1 MDVDGKIGVFQGT
14 RNNLN
19 DRDDKVTVCAYNK
32 NTLGNPN
39 GKIECEQK
47 SAKKCNWKKAF
58 FRLKSRKI
66 SFFRESV
73 KFGIMA

>member
-1 MDVDGKIGVFQGT
+1 MDGKLGVFQGT

-19 DRDDKVTVCAYNK
+19 DRDDKVTVRAYTITK
-32 NTLGNPN
+32 HSPGNPN

-58 FRLKSRKI
+58 FGWSRD
-66 SFFRESV
+66 RSV
-73 KFGIMA
+73 F